1 MSALGN
7 VGGTSYPAVKFKNI
21 GDNVAGRIISIEDF
35 QETEYADD
43 PAKGVKK
50 GDLKF
55 YPSGDPIMGVKVGL
69 ETIPGDETS
78 RVTLYVQGK
87 RLMKAV
93 ATAFRRAGAADLEE
107 GADLA
112 VVHPGYDGRAK
123 AYSAEYSRPVI
134 EDEPPF

>member
-7 VGGTSYPAVKFKNI
+7 AGGYPAVKFKNV
-21 GDNVAGRIISIEDF
+21 GDKVAGRIVSFEDF
-35 QETEYADD
+35 QETEYEDD
-43 PAKGVKK
+43 PRRGVKK

-55 YPSGDPIMGVKVGL
+55 YPKSQDPIMGVRIVL

-78 RVTLYVQGK
+78 RVTLYCQGK
-87 RLMKAV
+87 RLMSAV
-93 ATAFRRAGAADLEE
+93 ANAFRAKGAGDLEV

-123 AYSAEYSRPVI
+123 AYSADYSRPVA
-134 EDEPPF
+134 EDEVPF